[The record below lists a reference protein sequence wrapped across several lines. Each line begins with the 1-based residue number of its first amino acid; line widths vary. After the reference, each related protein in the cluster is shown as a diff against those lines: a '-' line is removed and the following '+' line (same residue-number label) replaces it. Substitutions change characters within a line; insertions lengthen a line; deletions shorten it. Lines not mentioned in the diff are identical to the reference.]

1 MSKKGRAIVQALKK
15 SRRLRIAVSIRR
27 EHIDAHAIDAFV
39 LGVSDQ
45 LVALQYKYDFH
56 LDGLM
61 ILRIADITEVS
72 SNATDRFQQDL
83 MQSEGKLD
91 DIPFD
96 APLNLQSWEAIIEQ
110 LSAFGGLMIV
120 ESEKPDSEDFIL
132 GQFLGISQRTAFF
145 KFITGIGRWLDEPAS
160 IRLKDITC
168 CQVETN
174 YANFYQKYLDRLP
187 NKAS

>member
-1 MSKKGRAIVQALKK
+1 MNKKTRLIIQELKK
-15 SRRLRIAVSIRR
+15 SQRKESAVSIRR
-27 EHIDAHAIDAFV
+27 KRIDTRAIDAFV

-61 ILRIADITEVS
+61 ILRISDITEVY

-83 MQSEGKLD
+83 MQTEGMLD
-91 DIPFD
+91 AIPFG
-96 APLNLQSWEAIIEQ
+96 APLNLQSWETIIEQ
-110 LSAFGGLMIV
+110 LSAFSELLIV
-120 ESEKPDSEDFIL
+120 ESEKPKSEDFIL
-132 GQFLGISQRTAFF
+132 GHFLGIVQQTAFF
-145 KFITGIGRWLDEPAS
+145 KFLTGTGRWLDEPAA

-174 YANFYQKYLDRLP
+174 YVNFYQKYLDQAMR
-187 NKAS
+187 

>member
-1 MSKKGRAIVQALKK
+1 MSERTRLIIAELKK
-15 SRRLRIAVSIRR
+15 SQHKKSAISIRR
-27 EHIDAHAIDAFV
+27 GRIDSHFIDGFV
-39 LGVSDQ
+39 LGVSDV
-45 LVALQYKYDFH
+45 LVALQYKYDFR

-61 ILRIADITEVS
+61 FLRIADITEVRS
-72 SNATDRFQQDL
+72 TATDRFQQNL
-83 MQSEGKLD
+83 MQGEGLLD
-91 DIPFD
+91 RIPFD
-96 APLNLQSWEAIIEQ
+96 APLNLQSWETIIEQ

-120 ESEKPDSEDFIL
+120 ESEKPGSEDFIL

-174 YANFYQKYLDRLP
+174 YANFYQRYFDRLAI
-187 NKAS
+187 KVS